1 MRDWSAETF
10 SINNTPDGTFPNR
23 PSEPAPKNLG
33 DLIEVMNN
41 GQFDFAVAFD
51 GDADRCVFIDEKS
64 NPVSA
69 EKIGIIVSKSLI
81 TPESNK
87 VLAGVP
93 CSMILEKE
101 FLKLEV
107 S

>member
-1 MRDWSAETF
+1 M
-10 SINNTPDGTFPNR
+10 
-23 PSEPAPKNLG
+23 

-41 GQFDFAVAFD
+41 GDFDFAIAFD
-51 GDADRCVFIDEKS
+51 GDADQCVFIDE
-64 NPVSA
+64 NEPVSA

-81 TPESNK
+81 TPDSNK

-93 CSMILEKE
+93 CSMILEKN
-101 FLKLEV
+101 